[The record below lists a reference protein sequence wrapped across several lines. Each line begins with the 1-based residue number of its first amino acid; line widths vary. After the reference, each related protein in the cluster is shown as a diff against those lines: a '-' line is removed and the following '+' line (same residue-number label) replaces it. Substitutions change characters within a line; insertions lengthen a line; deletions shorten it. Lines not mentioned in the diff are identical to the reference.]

1 MNRDDTV
8 RLVATLDD
16 GTAIV
21 EHADGRL
28 ERRRSESDW
37 ARVDALSDEAIE
49 ASTRDDPDWADF
61 QEVEWSRAVPLDLP
75 RKKPISIRVDEDVLA
90 FFKAQGAG
98 YQRRMNAVLRT
109 YVTEMRR
116 TGAKG
121 SKQAS

>member
-61 QEVEWSRAVPLDLP
+61 HEVEGSKAVPLDLP

-116 TGAKG
+116 TGVKG